1 MTSESTVTKYDAV
14 SGHFTANSSI
24 GKAEFKELLQKAIA
38 LLDFHQE
45 NHGKVETSRGFLAW
59 RFYNYNEE
67 EEQSKDSETNQA

>member
-45 NHGKVETSRGFLAW
+45 NHGKVETSRGF
-59 RFYNYNEE
+59 
-67 EEQSKDSETNQA
+67 